1 MEESI
6 IGDRNPR
13 FGLYDPATL
22 EALGQAYN
30 AAWLVLRARDP
41 FRDFESDSD
50 LKATLSR
57 KLLAL
62 AANGVTDA
70 VELREGAVEG

>member
-1 MEESI
+1 M
-6 IGDRNPR
+6 GDRNPR
-13 FGLYDPATL
+13 LGLYDPATL

-41 FRDFESDSD
+41 FRDFERDSD
-50 LKATLSR
+50 LKAALSR

-70 VELREGAVEG
+70 VELREGAVEGLTFG